1 MKNWYVQFLFF
12 QISINV
18 TDVNDCI
25 PIFEN
30 DTYLVEINENSPNG
44 YEINLDIS
52 ANDADISA
60 DFNTNSIRYEISNDV
75 PFEIDPITGKLSVKL
90 LEGQSLDYES
100 DTKSY
105 KIYIYA
111 KNKNSQVRS
120 SKTFKQEN

>member
-1 MKNWYVQFLFF
+1 MLDFFFF

-30 DTYLVEINENSPNG
+30 DTYSVEIDENSPNG

-75 PFEIDPITGKLSVKL
+75 PFEIDPITGKISVKL

-120 SKTFKQEN
+120 SKTFK